1 MGYSNVKVFAAGFPA
16 WMKAKGSYAAVSVE
30 YVAKQL
36 EGNAAIVIDSR
47 PKKPKF
53 DKGHIPSAI
62 SIPDT
67 QFEKLKGKLP
77 ADKAT
82 PLIFYCGG
90 FT

>member
-36 EGNAAIVIDSR
+36 EGNEAIVIDSR

-62 SIPDT
+62 SIPDS
-67 QFEKLKGKLP
+67 QFEKLQGRLP
-77 ADKAT
+77 RDENT
-82 PLIFYCGG
+82 PLIFYCEGY
-90 FT
+90 T